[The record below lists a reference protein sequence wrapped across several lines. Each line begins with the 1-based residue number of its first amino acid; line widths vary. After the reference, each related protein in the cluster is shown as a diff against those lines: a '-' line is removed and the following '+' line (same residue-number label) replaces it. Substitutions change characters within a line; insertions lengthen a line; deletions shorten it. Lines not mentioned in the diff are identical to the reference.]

1 MQNVQFGGTGQ
12 QVSEMCLGTMMF
24 GDRCDEAESAR
35 ILDAAMDA
43 GVTFVDTAAMYCNG
57 STEEILGR
65 ILNGKRDRLFITTK
79 VAKSTDGAWVRAS
92 LDESLARMQLDYVDL
107 YLIHWPHPQ
116 MRLEE
121 MMGALNDVVV
131 QGKARYVGC
140 SNFPAWLLAHCN
152 AIAQR
157 EGWAPLVCNQVP
169 YNLIERGIE
178 VEVLPQAV
186 AENIAIAT
194 YRPLLMGIFAGK
206 YALDAA
212 LPTDSRGQTDARIAA
227 WLDKFGDG
235 LRRFNQFAADRGL
248 HPAQVAVA
256 WQRHARGVTTP
267 IIGVS
272 SERQLHA
279 SIAAFDVTLSADECA
294 ELTAMFDTEVKEEA
308 GGAFP
313 GLRRSFELVA
323 GG

>member
-1 MQNVQFGGTGQ
+1 MQNVQFGGSGQ

-57 STEEILGR
+57 GTEEILGR
-65 ILNGKRDRLFITTK
+65 IVKGKRDRLFITTK
-79 VAKSTDGAWVRAS
+79 VPKSTDGAWVRAS

-157 EGWAPLVCNQVP
+157 ESWAPLVCNQVP

-212 LPTDSRGQTDARIAA
+212 LPADSRGQTDPRIAA
-227 WLDKFGDG
+227 WLDKFGDS

-279 SIAAFDVTLSADECA
+279 SIAAFDVTLSAEECA
-294 ELTAMFDTEVKEEA
+294 DLTAMFDTEVKEEA

-323 GG
+323 RG